1 MRVEHVAF
9 DKPIRRACG
18 HLERYQCRVTDPH
31 KQEQAIDRFHREQC
45 GACGLGLEL
54 VARTH
59 LMPSVEEAQ
68 GVMQTPIEDLRLFA
82 LGVRVLVS
90 TGQAFNVGVVD
101 AIQELT
107 KLLK

>member
-18 HLERYQCRVTDPH
+18 HLERYQCRVMDRY
-31 KQEQAIDRFHREQC
+31 KQERAIADFQAQHC
-45 GACGLGLEL
+45 GACRLGVTL
-54 VARTH
+54 VKRTR

-68 GVMQTPIEDLRLFA
+68 CVMQTPIGDLRLFA
-82 LGVRVLVS
+82 LGVKVLLA
-90 TGQAFNVGVVD
+90 TGRAFNFGVLD
-101 AIQELT
+101 GIQELT